1 MDHCSFTKC
10 RVVGRAKN
18 IPGECIT
25 TKTVDYK
32 RFQEELSGG
41 QVFHQTPIV
50 RTKDMVICDKIPT
63 PQCFHIVVN
72 NIYTLGE
79 DCNHLE
85 NLYSQSYTC
94 NSSRVLN
101 ITLLDKFANVITPH
115 NEHTYYSINALLTWI
130 TIFAERKKNRSHRIF
145 DNLYLYVM

>member
-1 MDHCSFTKC
+1 
-10 RVVGRAKN
+10 
-18 IPGECIT
+18 
-25 TKTVDYK
+25 
-32 RFQEELSGG
+32 
-41 QVFHQTPIV
+41 
-50 RTKDMVICDKIPT
+50 MVICDKIPT

-101 ITLLDKFANVITPH
+101 ITLLDKLANVIKPH

-130 TIFAERKKNRSHRIF
+130 IIFSECKKFKAIE
-145 DNLYLYVM
+145 YLITYGE